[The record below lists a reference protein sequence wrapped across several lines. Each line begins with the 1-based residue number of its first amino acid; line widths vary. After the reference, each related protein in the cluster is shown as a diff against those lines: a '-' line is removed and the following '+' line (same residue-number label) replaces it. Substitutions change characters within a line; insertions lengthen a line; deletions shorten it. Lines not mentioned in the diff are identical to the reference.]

1 MKKWMTSLTVL
12 LLLPIAT
19 KALDDGSV
27 YRSAILSG
35 RDSTYV
41 YEIPA
46 DLVKKGEN
54 TVALNMWGVGEK
66 GLGGILYDCIKLE
79 AGRKEE

>member
-1 MKKWMTSLTVL
+1 MLRVDL
-12 LLLPIAT
+12 LE
-19 KALDDGSV
+19 DGSV
-27 YRSAILSG
+27 YRSAMLSG

-46 DLVKKGEN
+46 TLVKKGDN
-54 TVALNMWGVGEK
+54 TISLNMWGVGEK

>member
-1 MKKWMTSLTVL
+1 MDDIPGSLVITT
-12 LLLPIAT
+12 IAT

-35 RDSTYV
+35 RDSTFV
-41 YEIPA
+41 FEIPD

-54 TVALNMWGVGEK
+54 TVALNMWGIGEK

-79 AGRKEE
+79 TGRKEE